1 MPLYRR
7 SRLGLCVGLIL
18 YSAVLFISAAPIDHA
33 ELKAK
38 VHALVTQLGNPA
50 RQASAE
56 AELLKLGPDILAH
69 LPSDDA
75 KLNAA
80 QKDRLKAIRTALREA
95 QVLKDLSPRQVS
107 MQGNAIPLDE
117 ALEQLK
123 KQTDIE
129 VVDRREAAENPPLRL
144 KLQKA
149 TFWQALDAIAKEADL
164 QIALYERDGKVALRE
179 GPYRALPVSYSGVFR
194 VVCKRIA
201 LVSLLET
208 DTRTCTLTLEVSWEP
223 RFLPIFLET
232 RQAAFAAQ
240 DEKGV
245 ALKFPQ
251 AGSGRSQIQGRL
263 STEVEVQLEAPR
275 RAVGTL
281 GLLKGGFDMI
291 GPSKMLQFSF
301 DKLAQTDKKTP
312 TSKLPVISQ
321 EGVTVRM
328 RDFAV
333 EPDIWTVSFLLEYPD
348 GGPEFESFESW
359 LVNNKIQLVNKEG
372 RGYGDSGYEIDEQ
385 AGNKAVVTYRF
396 AEEKGLVL
404 GKPEQWKLTYRTPGM
419 IAKVPISFEFRDL
432 PLP

>member
-1 MPLYRR
+1 MN
-7 SRLGLCVGLIL
+7 RLRLCCVGLCL
-18 YSAVLFISAAPIDHA
+18 VLVVASAVLLRAAPVENAD
-33 ELKAK
+33 LKAK
-38 VHALVTQLGNPA
+38 VQSLVAQLGNAA
-50 RQASAE
+50 RQAMAE
-56 AELLKLGPDILAH
+56 AELLKLGPDILSH
-69 LPSDDA
+69 LPSEDA
-75 KLNAA
+75 KLTPI
-80 QKDRLKAIRTALREA
+80 QKERLKAIRTALREA
-95 QVLKDLSPRQVS
+95 QVLKDLSPRYVS
-107 MQGNAIPLDE
+107 LQGNAILLDE
-117 ALEQLK
+117 ALDQLK
-123 KQTDIE
+123 KQTSIE
-129 VVDRREAAENPPLRL
+129 VADRRENAENPPLRL

-149 TFWQALDAIAKEADL
+149 SFWQALDAIAKEADL
-164 QIALYERDGKVALRE
+164 TVALYERDGKVALRE

-201 LVSLLET
+201 LVNLLET

-223 RFLPIFLET
+223 RFMPIFLEA
-232 RQAAFAAQ
+232 RPAGFAAQ

-251 AGSGRSQIQGRL
+251 GSGGRSQIQGRL
-263 STEVEVQLEAPR
+263 STEVEIQLEAPR
-275 RAVGTL
+275 RAVNTL

-301 DKLAQTDKKTP
+301 DKLAKTDKKTP
-312 TSKLPVISQ
+312 SDKLPSIAQ

-328 RDFAV
+328 REFAV
-333 EPDIWTVSFLLEYPD
+333 EPDIWTVSFLLEYPE

-372 RGYGDSGYEIDEQ
+372 RGFGDSGYEIDEQ

-404 GKPEQWKLTYRTPGM
+404 GKPEAWTLTYRTPGM
-419 IAKVPISFEFRDL
+419 IAKVPIDFEFRDL